1 MKNPFSIFCEFIKK
15 IINKFRKEKTQEI
28 LHEIYKEE
36 TQEKDCKPYIIN
48 QNPEHTINGT
58 ITFKGD

>member
-28 LHEIYKEE
+28 LYEIHKEE
-36 TQEKDCKPYIIN
+36 IQEKDYKPYIIN
-48 QNPEHTINGT
+48 QNSKHTINGT
-58 ITFKGD
+58 IIFKGD